1 MPILGRE
8 LLIGIVI
15 GIALYWAVMHFAPG
29 LIPGGR
35 SAGAAT
41 GGSAVPFH

>member
-15 GIALYWAVMHFAPG
+15 GLALYWALMHFAPG
-29 LIPGGR
+29 LIPGG
-35 SAGAAT
+35 AAKGQAT